1 MCMGGGSSKP
11 KNNYYNNQVRNS
23 SGGYGTATVDTDSDG
38 KAEKTTMYDDQKN
51 VIDPK
56 KLDKKRKRLTDGTQ
70 QKNNDLQIP
79 T

>member
-1 MCMGGGSSKP
+1 MCLGGGSSKP

-23 SGGYGTATVDTDSDG
+23 AGGYGTATLDTNSDG
-38 KAEKTTMYDDQKN
+38 VAEKTTMYDDQKN